1 MLTAQ
6 RQEER
11 WRTAVLRHFPPPL
24 PKVRKQHDAGT
35 AVGPRTDIQEPGA
48 VRSNCRPRSAT
59 VRPELKRQRCRTV
72 YVLGRVAMF
81 EYSVPM
87 HLDWHLKFRDGQ
99 GTQLQA
105 CAA

>member
-24 PKVRKQHDAGT
+24 LKVRKQHDAGT
-35 AVGPRTDIQEPGA
+35 AVGPRSDIQEPGA
-48 VRSNCRPRSAT
+48 VRSSCRRRSAT
-59 VRPELKRQRCRTV
+59 VRPELKRRRCRTSI
-72 YVLGRVAMF
+72 VLRRLAMF
-81 EYSVPM
+81 EDIVPM
-87 HLDWHLKFRDGQ
+87 HLDWYSKLSEGQ
-99 GTQLQA
+99 GTPLRN

>member
-24 PKVRKQHDAGT
+24 PKVREQHDAGT
-35 AVGPRTDIQEPGA
+35 AVGPRPDIQEPGA

-59 VRPELKRQRCRTV
+59 VRPELKRQRCRTSI
-72 YVLGRVAMF
+72 VLRRLVIF
-81 EYSVPM
+81 EDSVPM
-87 HLDWHLKFRDGQ
+87 HLHWYSKFSEGQ
-99 GTQLQA
+99 GTPLRN